1 MTSFHIDTGSSFD
14 APQYGRID
22 YCQALQDAARDSLPH
37 DADEDEVA
45 AALAKLIVADLL
57 KPKRAETA
65 RVHFARYWPLIAGLP
80 PASYDFVILEFA
92 ERLAELR

>member
-1 MTSFHIDTGSSFD
+1 MTTFEIDLGSTY
-14 APQYGRID
+14 ALGQID
-22 YCQALQDAARDSLPH
+22 YCQAMQDAAYDSLPH
-37 DADEDEVA
+37 DAGPEDVA

-65 RVHFARYWPLIAGLP
+65 RQHFARYWSLIRDLP
-80 PASYDFVILEFA
+80 AASYDFVIESYA